1 MKKNKEN
8 RLFLLYISPWIIGF
22 SIFTLFPMLFSL
34 VISFTN
40 ANVLELWT
48 DSTEFVGLRNYKMM
62 FVSDLNFL
70 KSISNTLIFT
80 VLRVS
85 LGLLF
90 AFLVA
95 LFLNQDL
102 FGKRL
107 MRTLVFLPSL
117 IPTVASALVW
127 YLLLNEDAGLFN
139 KVITAFGLEKIRFLS
154 YDNALNSVILMACW
168 NGVGPAMLIFL
179 AGLQG
184 VPKDLIEAATIDG
197 ASKLKILLKVTI
209 PILSPTIIF
218 LAITNIVGALQAYA
232 EMDMLTGGGPGDATI
247 TMTMMV
253 VGNAFDSSAKGLG
266 FACAQSWFIFAIVMV
281 FTLIMFKVNK
291 KYSFYEEF

>member
-1 MKKNKEN
+1 MKKYKEN

-34 VISFTN
+34 VMSFTN
-40 ANVLELWT
+40 ANVLQLWT
-48 DSTEFVGLRNYKMM
+48 DSTEFIGLKNYKMM
-62 FVSDLNFL
+62 FVNDLNFL

-80 VLRVS
+80 VFRVS
-85 LGLLF
+85 LGLIF
-90 AFLVA
+90 AFLIA
-95 LFLNQDL
+95 LFFNQDL
-102 FGKRL
+102 FGKKI

-139 KVITAFGLEKIRFLS
+139 KVITAFGLEKIKFLS

-266 FACAQSWFIFAIVMV
+266 FASAQSWFIFAIVMI

>member
-34 VISFTN
+34 VMSFTN
-40 ANVLELWT
+40 ANVLQLWT
-48 DSTEFVGLRNYKMM
+48 DSTEFIGLKNYKMM
-62 FVSDLNFL
+62 FVNDLNFL

-80 VLRVS
+80 VFRVS
-85 LGLLF
+85 LGLIF
-90 AFLVA
+90 AFLIA
-95 LFLNQDL
+95 LFFNQDL
-102 FGKRL
+102 FGKKI

-139 KVITAFGLEKIRFLS
+139 KVITAFGLEKIKFLS

-266 FACAQSWFIFAIVMV
+266 FASAQSWFIFAIVMI

>member
-34 VISFTN
+34 VMSFTN
-40 ANVLELWT
+40 ANVLQLWT
-48 DSTEFVGLRNYKMM
+48 DSTEFIGLKNYKMM
-62 FVSDLNFL
+62 FVNDLNFL

-80 VLRVS
+80 VFRVS
-85 LGLLF
+85 LGLIF
-90 AFLVA
+90 AFLIA
-95 LFLNQDL
+95 LFFNQDL
-102 FGKRL
+102 FGKKI

-139 KVITAFGLEKIRFLS
+139 KVITAFGLEKIKFLS
-154 YDNALNSVILMACW
+154 YDNALNSVILMDCW

-266 FACAQSWFIFAIVMV
+266 FASAQSWFIFAIVMI

>member
-40 ANVLELWT
+40 ANVLELWS
-48 DSTEFVGLRNYKMM
+48 DSTEFIGLKNYKMM

-102 FGKRL
+102 FGKRI

-281 FTLIMFKVNK
+281 FTLIMFRVNK

>member
-34 VISFTN
+34 VMSFTN
-40 ANVLELWT
+40 ANVLQLWT
-48 DSTEFVGLRNYKMM
+48 DSTEFVGFKNYKMM
-62 FVSDLNFL
+62 FVNDLNFL

-80 VLRVS
+80 VFRVS
-85 LGLLF
+85 LGLIF
-90 AFLVA
+90 AFLIA
-95 LFLNQDL
+95 LFFNQDL
-102 FGKRL
+102 FGKKI

-266 FACAQSWFIFAIVMV
+266 FASAQSWFIFAIVMI